1 MDCRLCSVC
10 RRLSKVSL
18 LVAVVLASLVL
29 SPMMVSSKELKE
41 ELCALRPTIIAVGES
56 DFKPH
61 HIELHRCSGTCDPNL
76 PPAHKSCKV
85 SSAEV
90 ILLKLSS
97 LTSEDTRYVEVSNHT
112 SCGCQCRI
120 SCTGSEIPA
129 DGCRCTKIEDP
140 SVGQLKS
147 QSSNSDGNVLP
158 YQIAIAIVGLFAV
171 CVLTVCMIMHRND
184 DGVLT
189 KLRRKCCKTD
199 SQNGGKDGT
208 HSSNKETPNGTV
220 V

>member
-41 ELCALRPTIIAVGES
+41 ELCALRPTVFPVQQSG
-56 DFKPH
+56 FKPH
-61 HIELHRCSGTCDPNL
+61 HIELHRCLGTCDPNL
-76 PPAHKSCKV
+76 PPSHKSCIAFSVKEI
-85 SSAEV
+85 S
-90 ILLKLSS
+90 LKL
-97 LTSEDTRYVEVSNHT
+97 TSMTSQETKYVKVLNHT
-112 SCGCQCRI
+112 SCGCQCSI
-120 SCTGSEIPA
+120 SCTESEIPA
-129 DGCRCTKIEDP
+129 DGCGCKKLQGP
-140 SVGQLKS
+140 SLGQLKS
-147 QSSNSDGNVLP
+147 PSSNSEGNVLP

-171 CVLTVCMIMHRND
+171 CILTICMIMHRND

-199 SQNGGKDGT
+199 PQNRAKDGT
-208 HSSNKETPNGTV
+208 HSSNKEAPNGTV